1 MSSQVRL
8 RLLPSARCLF
18 DDLLQVKVSGLRSRQ
33 VVALKAS
40 STDDKGVEFRSSATY
55 RADSLGEL
63 DLHRDPS
70 LSGSYVGV
78 EPMGLLWSMK
88 ADTLHQRFQKTNSL
102 KPNVVRFSVHEVEG
116 RGQGEGR
123 TLAELV
129 AERLMMADGV
139 QRRPVK
145 DGNVRG
151 VLFTPP
157 GPGPYPAVLDLYTF
171 GGGLSEKR
179 AALLAGRGFVVM
191 TVALYGIDDMPKN
204 ISEIHLDYFEEAIE
218 FLKKQDKVGSK
229 RVGLTSLSK
238 SGDLV
243 LSIASFLPDIDATV
257 WINGCSANTVFPLYY
272 KKKQILSVLP
282 FDVSKVVSTESGA
295 FITKNAIPDPAA
307 EENRASLIPIQQAS
321 GRFLFVASEDDNNWD
336 SPAFVDEMTQRLRH
350 HGKDN
355 FEVLIC
361 RGSGHYLEPP
371 YGPYCASSFHG
382 FLGKPVVWGGQAKSH
397 AAAEVQLWKK
407 IQEFLRA
414 HLSCD
419 STQEKAK
426 L

>member
-1 MSSQVRL
+1 MVL
-8 RLLPSARCLF
+8 NP
-18 DDLLQVKVSGLRSRQ
+18 DVSPQ
-33 VVALKAS
+33 
-40 STDDKGVEFRSSATY
+40 
-55 RADSLGEL
+55 
-63 DLHRDPS
+63 
-70 LSGSYVGV
+70 
-78 EPMGLLWSMK
+78 
-88 ADTLHQRFQKTNSL
+88 
-102 KPNVVRFSVHEVEG
+102 
-116 RGQGEGR
+116 
-123 TLAELV
+123 
-129 AERLMMADGV
+129 
-139 QRRPVK
+139 
-145 DGNVRG
+145 
-151 VLFTPP
+151 
-157 GPGPYPAVLDLYTF
+157 
-171 GGGLSEKR
+171 
-179 AALLAGRGFVVM
+179 
-191 TVALYGIDDMPKN
+191 
-204 ISEIHLDYFEEAIE
+204 
-218 FLKKQDKVGSK
+218 VGSK

-243 LSIASFLPDIDATV
+243 LSIASFLPNIDATV

-272 KKKQILSVLP
+272 KKKQILSGLP

-382 FLGKPVVWGGQAKSH
+382 ILGKPVLWGGQAKSH